1 MADIPG
7 LVEGASEGRG
17 LGHRFLRHIVR
28 CRALVL
34 VVDLSAA
41 DPAADLATLREELAA
56 YDDELATRPAVVVGT
71 KADLVDEPAAAMAE
85 LPEGALATS
94 AMTGDGI
101 DDLLARLGLLAKE
114 AEAAQP
120 ERQPY
125 VVLRPGRPRFT
136 VTREG
141 PHRWR
146 VAGRSVE
153 RWVTEADLEDEHD
166 LERLQKRMVKDGI
179 ERKLASEGARH
190 GDEVQIL
197 DRVFEF
203 LPDPAP
209 EPDPGRRDDGARRS
223 CRRGGLTRW
232 TSSA

>member
-1 MADIPG
+1 MTLPEPRIDPEDE
-7 LVEGASEGRG
+7 LVC
-17 LGHRFLRHIVR
+17 LGH
-28 CRALVL
+28 
-34 VVDLSAA
+34 DE
-41 DPAADLATLREELAA
+41 DLAA
-56 YDDELATRPAVVVGT
+56 RPAIVVGT
-71 KADLVDEPAAAMAE
+71 KADLVDDPATAVAA
-85 LPEGALATS
+85 LSEGSLATS

-101 DDLLARLGLLAKE
+101 DDLLGRLGLLAKE

-153 RWVTEADLEDEHD
+153 RWVMEADLEDEHD
-166 LERLQKRMVKDGI
+166 LERLQKRMVKDGV
-179 ERKLASEGARH
+179 ERKLVSEGARH
-190 GDEVQIL
+190 GDEVQIM

-209 EPDPGRRDDGARRS
+209 EPPTGVEPAGEA
-223 CRRGGLTRW
+223 
-232 TSSA
+232 